1 MKGREYGDRGRRRLK
16 GRRHEMNGQK
26 QRYRYIEKEKGEMS
40 RKMREKRE
48 EERYGEEERAGVAG
62 HGHSLS
68 LTTAAFIC
76 GGNTARRE

>member
-1 MKGREYGDRGRRRLK
+1 
-16 GRRHEMNGQK
+16 
-26 QRYRYIEKEKGEMS
+26 MS
-40 RKMREKRE
+40 RKMGEKRE

>member
-1 MKGREYGDRGRRRLK
+1 
-16 GRRHEMNGQK
+16 
-26 QRYRYIEKEKGEMS
+26 
-40 RKMREKRE
+40 MREEEKRGGRGEYRE
-48 EERYGEEERAGVAG
+48 EERSGVAG

>member
-1 MKGREYGDRGRRRLK
+1 MVFVHSGPAVKYVDADTLT
-16 GRRHEMNGQK
+16 K
-26 QRYRYIEKEKGEMS
+26 QRRNINIGIANEQMS
-40 RKMREKRE
+40 RKMGEKRE

>member
-1 MKGREYGDRGRRRLK
+1 MERSKYIDV
-16 GRRHEMNGQK
+16 H
-26 QRYRYIEKEKGEMS
+26 IEKEKGEMS
-40 RKMREKRE
+40 RKMGEKRE

>member
-1 MKGREYGDRGRRRLK
+1 MRW
-16 GRRHEMNGQK
+16 MNGVSK
-26 QRYRYIEKEKGEMS
+26 YIDVHIEKEKGEMS

>member
-1 MKGREYGDRGRRRLK
+1 MRWPMERSKYIDV
-16 GRRHEMNGQK
+16 
-26 QRYRYIEKEKGEMS
+26 YIEKEKGEMS
-40 RKMREKRE
+40 RKRREKRE

>member
-1 MKGREYGDRGRRRLK
+1 
-16 GRRHEMNGQK
+16 MNGQN
-26 QRYRYIEKEKGEMS
+26 QRYRCIEKEKGEMS
-40 RKMREKRE
+40 RKMGEKRE

-76 GGNTARRE
+76 AGATHRE